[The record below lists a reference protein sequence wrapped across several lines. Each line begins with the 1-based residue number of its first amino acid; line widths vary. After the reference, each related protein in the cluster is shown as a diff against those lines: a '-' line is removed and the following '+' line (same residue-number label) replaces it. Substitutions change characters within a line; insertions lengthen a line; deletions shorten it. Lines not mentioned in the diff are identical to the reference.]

1 MYVKWRP
8 FCHLSVSICLHLV
21 AISVHIQGP
30 NFVITVSAD
39 DLAPS
44 CVRSSAGTVMTTKWE
59 MSSSEFFCLS
69 MTSYFCWP
77 ALVQVMAWHQTGT
90 KPLPEPMMT
99 QFNDVYLTYI
109 SPSDLG
115 ASTLRRICRRT
126 CSLSRDRFVAWW
138 RHQMETF
145 SALLALCAGN
155 SPVTGQFPSQRSM
168 SRGLVFS
175 LICAWTNGWVN
186 NRHAGDLGRN
196 RAHYD
201 VTVMVWQVDE
211 TEDRLIIISIET
223 GALCD
228 QPTTKSIWI
237 INLAKALWWPHNE
250 RDSVSNHQ
258 SHDCLPNRLFS
269 RRSKKTSK
277 LRVTGLCVGNSPG
290 TG

>member
-1 MYVKWRP
+1 
-8 FCHLSVSICLHLV
+8 
-21 AISVHIQGP
+21 
-30 NFVITVSAD
+30 
-39 DLAPS
+39 
-44 CVRSSAGTVMTTKWE
+44 

-69 MTSYFCWP
+69 MTSHFCWP

-99 QFNDVYLTYI
+99 QVQWRIFDVYQPQWFGRIDTETHLQTYLQ
-109 SPSDLG
+109 PFTG
-115 ASTLRRICRRT
+115 QICRHDDVIKWKHIPRYWP
-126 CSLSRDRFVAWW
+126 FV
-138 RHQMETF
+138 RGIHR
-145 SALLALCAGN
+145 SPVN
-155 SPVTGQFPSQRSM
+155 SPTKVNVAGF
-168 SRGLVFS
+168 GVS

-237 INLAKALWWPHNE
+237 INLAKALWWRHNE

-258 SHDCLPNRLFS
+258 PHDCLPNRLFS

-277 LRVTGLCVGNSPG
+277 LCVTGLCVGNSPG